1 MTLFLEALI
10 AGIVTGSVYSL
21 IGTGYIVIFKATGVF
36 NLAQGDLVMVGIMSS
51 FLLLT
56 DHKWA
61 YALAAPA
68 IILFVIAISV
78 VEEQTVVRPFL
89 SRRGAANFG
98 WFIATLGFSLA
109 IETVVN
115 ILFGTHPIVSIPSL
129 VPTKGVRF
137 HGIVVGYQQILIVGT
152 LLVIVGLL
160 DVFYAR
166 SWVGQAMR
174 ASAEDR
180 DAAAMAGVRPALM
193 SSIAFTIAGATAAI
207 AGIVLAP
214 ITFSDPTVGLSLTLK
229 GFLALAVGGFGS
241 LRGAVVGG
249 LLLGASEQIFNLYIG
264 SKFQV
269 LGILGLVLLALLI
282 RPQGIFGVRAA
293 RVV

>member
-1 MTLFLEALI
+1 
-10 AGIVTGSVYSL
+10 
-21 IGTGYIVIFKATGVF
+21 
-36 NLAQGDLVMVGIMSS
+36 
-51 FLLLT
+51 
-56 DHKWA
+56 
-61 YALAAPA
+61 
-68 IILFVIAISV
+68 
-78 VEEQTVVRPFL
+78 VVRPFL

-229 GFLALAVGGFGS
+229 GFLALAVG
-241 LRGAVVGG
+241 AVVGG